1 MIRQLPATLAA
12 RIFENPK
19 GVAYHRST
27 LSFVVAVAVAVG
39 FSGTV
44 IAYLAAAA
52 GAALLLH
59 AAGDTTVTDDSDP
72 QRVPLARRD
81 AALVGIAALL
91 AMLTVAFVVGN
102 LAPELRAATP

>member
-1 MIRQLPATLAA
+1 MIRQLPTALAA

-19 GVAYHRST
+19 GVAYHRFT
-27 LSFVVAVAVAVG
+27 VIWVLTVAAAVG

-44 IAYLAAAA
+44 VAYLAAAA
-52 GAALLLH
+52 GAAFVLH

-102 LAPELRAATP
+102 IAPGLRAATP